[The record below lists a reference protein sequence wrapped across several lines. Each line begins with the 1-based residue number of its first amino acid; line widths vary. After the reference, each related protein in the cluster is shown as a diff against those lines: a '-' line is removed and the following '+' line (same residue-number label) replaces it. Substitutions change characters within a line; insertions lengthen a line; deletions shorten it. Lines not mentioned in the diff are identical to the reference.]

1 MKKVLS
7 LFMALLM
14 SIAMFAQ
21 NDLMD
26 WANEKPQN
34 KVNSVTVEKHRFPL
48 QLQDGKITSSGSIS
62 LPGKSAKDI
71 FVSSMLWVVNTY
83 PSSRTM
89 FKKIDPDN
97 FRFLIEPA
105 VMSTQYASTGTYY
118 KCKLVVQAKDGELV
132 FQAFDITCTHLGG
145 GLSLAMKT
153 ETFEELMPDL
163 NPKKKKSQVYMEEF
177 VEGNSNT
184 ISMMAHNSNLEPI
197 HSITHWD
204 KITEGVVV
212 VGMTSVECLLAWGKP
227 NKINVTKGEF
237 GNLQQWV
244 YEGRQYLYVDDGKL
258 TSMQDF

>member
-1 MKKVLS
+1 
-7 LFMALLM
+7 
-14 SIAMFAQ
+14 
-21 NDLMD
+21 
-26 WANEKPQN
+26 
-34 KVNSVTVEKHRFPL
+34 
-48 QLQDGKITSSGSIS
+48 
-62 LPGKSAKDI
+62 
-71 FVSSMLWVVNTY
+71 
-83 PSSRTM
+83 
-89 FKKIDPDN
+89 
-97 FRFLIEPA
+97 
-105 VMSTQYASTGTYY
+105 
-118 KCKLVVQAKDGELV
+118 
-132 FQAFDITCTHLGG
+132 
-145 GLSLAMKT
+145 
-153 ETFEELMPDL
+153 
-163 NPKKKKSQVYMEEF
+163 MEEF